1 MYRCLVEGLFGVQGD
16 KDGLLIRPQ
25 LPSHWSHVKLT
36 RTFRG
41 ATFHIQIIRQRG
53 LSATV
58 VTVDEQPLA
67 TNKLTAIQA
76 GRTYSIHARVPV
88 HP

>member
-1 MYRCLVEGLFGVQGD
+1 M
-16 KDGLLIRPQ
+16 
-25 LPSHWSHVKLT
+25 T

-58 VTVDEQPLA
+58 VQVDEQPLA